1 MLRELRARF
10 TGGLLATLVVLA
22 CAASGADRAPV
33 PEVPPP
39 PPPAPAPLLP
49 PPPAPTPSPDVAAEP
64 APAPA
69 PASPSLPFQAF
80 PQLSRAARAF
90 DELARGVRREPVRV
104 LWLGDSHTM
113 ADHLTGAVRS
123 ALFERYTP
131 GGPGYLRL
139 GLSPTRHEHAKLTRI
154 GLGYTEPNPPSRRT
168 RQGDGIFGLG
178 GIRVSVPERSALRL
192 TIAPGSVRGH
202 AHYSLLFD
210 LPPSARFIAKLGK
223 TTRSVS
229 SSADGVKLA
238 GTPVLRLEL
247 EGEPSDALEVEV
259 VAGAPR
265 FYGAIVEGTEPG
277 VVLDAIGIDGARVA
291 TALAWDAAGFEAEV
305 ALRKPDLVVI
315 AFGTNEAFDNVRVEK
330 YEPELERLLERF
342 RRGAPNADCL
352 ILGPPD
358 SLARDGTPARRVPE
372 ISVAYAQT
380 ARRSGCAFVS
390 ELALMGGFGSFATWQ
405 AERPPLAFADG
416 LHLTRRGYHR
426 LGELLM
432 GTLFDGPAA
441 SAPVSSRSR

>member
-1 MLRELRARF
+1 MLRELRARV
-10 TGGLLATLVVLA
+10 TGGVLATLVVLA

-33 PEVPPP
+33 PEIPPP
-39 PPPAPAPLLP
+39 PPLERPALVPPAPAPA
-49 PPPAPTPSPDVAAEP
+49 APTGTLDDGSSEL
-64 APAPA
+64 A
-69 PASPSLPFQAF
+69 PASQQLPFQVF

-123 ALFERYTP
+123 RLFERYPP

-154 GLGYTEPNPPSRRT
+154 GVGHTEPNPPSRRT
-168 RQGDGIFGLG
+168 QQGDGAFGLG
-178 GIRVSVPERSALRL
+178 GIRVSVLDRSVLRL
-192 TIAPGSVRGH
+192 TIAPFSLKGH
-202 AHYSLLFD
+202 ARHSLLFD
-210 LPPSARFIAKLGK
+210 LPPGARFIARLGAS
-223 TTRSVS
+223 TRTVS
-229 SSADGVKLA
+229 RSADATQLA
-238 GTPVLRLEL
+238 GTKVLRLEL

-291 TALAWDAAGFEAEV
+291 TALAWDGPSFEAEV
-305 ALRKPDLVVI
+305 ALRKPELVVI

-358 SLARDGTPARRVPE
+358 SLSRDGTPVRRVPE
-372 ISVAYAQT
+372 ISVAYAQA

-390 ELALMGGFGSFATWQ
+390 QLALMGGFGSFTSWQ

-416 LHLTRRGYHR
+416 LHLTRRGYQR
-426 LGELLM
+426 LGELLV
-432 GTLFDGPAA
+432 GVLFDGGA